1 VRIKFALLL
10 MLAMSLFPG
19 AIHAQGTTIE
29 FNRWDARIIARSG
42 SDQLQIAETQEIRV
56 IGGTLSRGNRFWT
69 RPVQIQNVF
78 IVTGSDNATT
88 ELTAGNSAQ
97 RGAYALSQSGDQT
110 TLSYT
115 LPTPQNSG
123 ATFVVQINYLT
134 TSPTSGMV
142 DWRVVP
148 AEHDFTVR
156 SSTVR
161 ITLPAGQVP
170 DASLIRSTQAN
181 AKVQVNG
188 NDITITSGSPLAP
201 RESFSIQIPFGS
213 GVGAGSNN
221 NTGGN
226 TNPGIVPPVSD
237 PGVAQPTDGS
247 FQLPGLGGLAAIV
260 CIGGGLL
267 LLLLVVGGG
276 GLLRSL
282 LGGVVRSGLSG
293 GGLGGLGG
301 GRSSGLGGL
310 GGLFGNSRNNS
321 APGPFNQS
329 SPPPAEPPVERGFRP
344 SADQDRNIGKVG
356 DDKDSGGGASFS

>member
-1 VRIKFALLL
+1 MRTKFALLL
-10 MLAMSLFPG
+10 MLALTLFPG
-19 AIHAQGTTIE
+19 MIHAQGTSVE
-29 FNRWDARIIARSG
+29 FNRWDARIVARSG
-42 SDQLQIAETQEIRV
+42 SDQLQIAETQEIHV
-56 IGGTLSRGNRFWT
+56 TGGTLSRGNRSWT

-78 IVTGSDNATT
+78 VVLNSDGSTT
-88 ELTAGNSAQ
+88 ELTAGDGAQ
-97 RGAYALSQSGDQT
+97 RGTYALLQSS
-110 TLSYT
+110 TLNYT

-123 ATFVVQINYLT
+123 AVFVVQINYLT

-148 AEHDFTVR
+148 AEHDFTVK

-170 DASLIRSTQAN
+170 DASLIRPSQAN

-188 NDITITSGSPLAP
+188 NDITVISGSALAP
-201 RESFSIQIPFGS
+201 REEFSIQIPFGS
-213 GVGAGSNN
+213 GVGAGSNSN
-221 NTGGN
+221 GGN
-226 TNPGIVPPVSD
+226 TNPGVVPPVSD
-237 PGVAQPTDGS
+237 PGVAQPNDGG
-247 FQLPGLGGLAAIV
+247 FQLPGLGGIAAIV

-282 LGGVVRSGLSG
+282 LGGVARGGLSG

-301 GRSSGLGGL
+301 GGQSGGGLGGL
-310 GGLFGNSRNNS
+310 GGLFGNSRNS

-329 SPPPAEPPVERGFRP
+329 SAPPVEPPVERGFRP
-344 SADQDRNIGKVG
+344 SAEQDRNIGKVG